1 MSNKINLNIHRAEQV
16 IVHYC
21 LKALKDNRE
30 PVRLYHKGTS
40 EHLTPKELA
49 AHLRKALQIG
59 YPVKESEEKFTWEYQ
74 EEDAKTFWGGIAS
87 YLRMANQPKQTQE
100 HLENLSEFAFLAK
113 QQNCLRATT
122 LLFGKHRRRNNPA
135 QNSSAENVKL
145 LFSKTFEREKWAGDV
160 DYIDTNFP
168 RAVRDIILGDG
179 KKQLAYTTD
188 QYDIAV
194 KALFEYAVTQYLKL
208 HTDGKTFDYENERD
222 KARAYID
229 KCFREREKA
238 A

>member
-1 MSNKINLNIHRAEQV
+1 MTKKKNLNIHRAEQA

-21 LKALKDNRE
+21 LQALKADRE
-30 PVRLYHKGTS
+30 PVRLYHKGTNQ
-40 EHLTPKELA
+40 HLAPDDLKK
-49 AHLRKALQIG
+49 HLRRAVEIG

-74 EEDAKTFWGGIAS
+74 EEDAETFWGNIVS
-87 YLRMANQPKQTQE
+87 HLRTANQPKQTQE
-100 HLENLSEFAFLAK
+100 HLENLPAFAFLAK
-113 QQNCLRATT
+113 QQNCLRATM
-122 LLFGKHRRRNNPA
+122 LLFGKHRRRYNA
-135 QNSSAENVKL
+135 SENSSAGTVKL
-145 LFSKTFEREKWAGDV
+145 SFSKTFEREKWAGDV
-160 DYIDTNFP
+160 DYINTNFP
-168 RAVRDIILGDG
+168 RAVRDLILGDG
-179 KKQLAYTTD
+179 KKQFAYSTD
-188 QYDIAV
+188 EYDIAV